1 LAKGPAYRVPY
12 RRRRQKKTDYAARRV
27 LATSEHPRFVVRISN
42 KTIQV
47 QITKSEIEGDYVLAK
62 ASSHELKSKYGWIAS
77 GKNIPAA
84 YLIGY
89 LAGKKAKEAG
99 LDYANL
105 DVGLKRVTSGNKIFA
120 VVQGANDAGFEVPV
134 DSDIVPSPEAM
145 NGQVI
150 AEYAKNIDDPFEYER
165 RFSVYLRRGLRP
177 EALPSHFEEVK
188 KHIEEN
194 NDE

>member
-1 LAKGPAYRVPY
+1 M
-12 RRRRQKKTDYAARRV
+12 
-27 LATSEHPRFVVRISN
+27 S
-42 KTIQV
+42 
-47 QITKSEIEGDYVLAK
+47 
-62 ASSHELKSKYGWIAS
+62 
-77 GKNIPAA
+77 AA

-99 LDYANL
+99 YEYANL

-120 VVQGANDAGFEVPV
+120 VVQGANDAGFEVPF
-134 DSDIVPSPEAM
+134 DSDIAPSPEAIS
-145 NGQVI
+145 GKVI
-150 AEYAKNIDDPFEYER
+150 ADYAKNIEDPFEYER

-177 EALPSHFEEVK
+177 EALPSHFEMVK

>member
-1 LAKGPAYRVPY
+1 MAKGPAYRVPY

-47 QITKSEIEGDYVLAK
+47 QITKSQIEGDYVLAK

-99 LDYANL
+99 LNYANL
-105 DVGLKRVTSGNKIFA
+105 DVGLKRVTSGNKVFA

-177 EALPSHFEEVK
+177 EALPSHFDEVK
-188 KHIEEN
+188 TRIEEN
-194 NDE
+194 SVE

>member
-12 RRRRQKKTDYAARRV
+12 RRRRQKKTDYAARRI

-47 QITKSEIEGDYVLAK
+47 QVTKSEIEGDYVLVK
-62 ASSHELKSKYGWIAS
+62 ASSHELKNKFGWIAS

-105 DVGLKRVTSGNKIFA
+105 DVGLKRVTSGNRIFA

-134 DSDIVPSPEAM
+134 DSDIVPSPEAI

-150 AEYAKNIDDPFEYER
+150 AEYAKNIEDPFEYER